1 MSSQPYLG
9 QLMLFAGNFAPVGW
23 ALCNGQLLPIAQNQA
38 LFSLLGTI
46 YGGDGRTTFALPDLR
61 GRVPIHFG
69 QGPGLSNRPIGQRS
83 GQEQVTLSILEMPSH
98 NHTAT
103 VGGGGSGS
111 AIQQSADAAVNE
123 TPATGDVHAIVNFR
137 NGLSTQNVKSFGPA
151 NNLVDGQTI
160 SGGSSTVTIQNTGG
174 SQPHNNMQPYQVI
187 NYCIALVG
195 IYPSR
200 S

>member
-9 QLMLFAGNFAPVGW
+9 QLMLFAGNFAPQGW
-23 ALCNGQLLPIAQNQA
+23 AFCNGQLLAISQNQA

-61 GRVPIHFG
+61 GRAPLHFG
-69 QGPGLSNRPIGQRS
+69 QGPGLSNRSIGQKS
-83 GQEQVTLSILEMPSH
+83 GVERVILSINEMPSH
-98 NHTAT
+98 NHTASQS
-103 VGGGGSGS
+103 SGS
-111 AIQQSADAAVNE
+111 SQNIQLSSDSAVNE
-123 TPATGDVHAIVNFR
+123 TPISGDVPALANFKD
-137 NGLSTQNVKSFGPA
+137 GLSTKNVKTFGAA
-151 NNLVDGQTI
+151 NNLVNGQAL
-160 SGGSSTVTIQNTGG
+160 SGGGTITVQNTGG
-174 SQPHNNMQPYQVI
+174 GQAHDNMSPYLVI